1 MLRQLQ
7 ERKAVSMTKAGILI
21 VEDEHI
27 VAWDLQR
34 QLTRLGYT
42 VLGVVSSG
50 EEAIAQT
57 LQLRPDLVLMDIRL
71 PGEMDGVEAA
81 EHIRALVP
89 VAMIFM
95 TAYGDDGTLQRALAS
110 GPVVVLRKPFQNA
123 ALQSAL
129 ARALG
134 DVEG

>member
-1 MLRQLQ
+1 
-7 ERKAVSMTKAGILI
+7 MTKAGILI

-42 VLGVVSSG
+42 VLGIVSSG

-81 EHIRALVP
+81 EHIRTLVP
-89 VAMIFM
+89 AAIIFM
-95 TAYGDDGTLQRALAS
+95 TAYGDDGTLQRTLAS
-110 GPVVVLRKPFQNA
+110 GSVVVLQKPFQHA
-123 ALQSAL
+123 ELQSAL
-129 ARALG
+129 VKVLG
-134 DVEG
+134 EAAG